1 MTRWAILFLAALS
14 LGGGSA
20 FAGPPVK
27 PQRIVSLN
35 LCADEL
41 LLRLIGPERVAS
53 VTWLAR
59 DPRNSGVAALAAGIP
74 VNRGLAEEVVPLR
87 PDLVVAGRY
96 TTRTAVGL
104 LKRLDTPLLEL
115 DVPQTVEGV
124 AEQIRA
130 VALAV
135 GEPERGE
142 AVIAGMAA
150 RLDAVDAAADATA
163 TGAPSERRPVAVMLR
178 PNGFVAGPGSLA
190 DAVLNRAG
198 LDNLAG
204 RLPFGGQGALPL
216 EAIILGGAEL
226 LVIDAAPD
234 APPSLA
240 HAVLHHPAVAALAQ
254 RARAVPLP
262 SRLLTCAGPSIAE
275 AVETLAAARLAAT
288 RDAAARDAAP

>member
-1 MTRWAILFLAALS
+1 VRRRLAPLLTVLL
-14 LGGGSA
+14 LGGGTA
-20 FAGPPVK
+20 VAGPPAK

-41 LLRLIGPERVAS
+41 LLRLVEPGRVAS

-59 DPRNSGVAALAAGIP
+59 DPRGSGVAALAAGIP

-87 PDLVVAGRY
+87 PDLVLAGRY

-104 LKRLDTPLLEL
+104 LKRLNTPLLEL

-124 AEQIRA
+124 VEQIRT
-130 VALAV
+130 VAQAV

-142 AVIAGMAA
+142 ALIAGMTA
-150 RLDAVDAAADATA
+150 RLDAVARSSSDQPP
-163 TGAPSERRPVAVMLR
+163 GGRRPTAVMLR

-190 DAVLNRAG
+190 DTVLTKAG

-204 RLPFGGQGALPL
+204 RLPFGGQGVLPL

-226 LVIDAAPD
+226 LIVDAAPD

-240 HAVLHHPAVAALAQ
+240 HAVLHHPAVAALA
-254 RARAVPLP
+254 RRVRAVPLP

-275 AVETLAAARLAAT
+275 AAETLAAARL
-288 RDAAARDAAP
+288 DAARDETP